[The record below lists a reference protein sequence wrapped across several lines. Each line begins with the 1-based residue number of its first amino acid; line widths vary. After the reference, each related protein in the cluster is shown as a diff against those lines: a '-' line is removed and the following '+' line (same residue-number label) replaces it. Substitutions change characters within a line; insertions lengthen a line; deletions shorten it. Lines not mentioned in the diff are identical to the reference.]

1 MTETTFSRQKIFRK
15 KLVLPTEHGAW
26 AWLIIPFVVGA
37 AVAGKLGPFG
47 EKAALSL
54 FLTFI
59 GGLCAFLMRQPA
71 TVWLRARQ
79 GKARRTDEPL
89 AAGWTSSFA
98 ILAGLCLLGLL
109 ALERTALLWLLFP
122 FVAILGLYLAAAL
135 KGRAE
140 RRALWMELAG
150 AVGLALMAPAAFI
163 AATERLDPAIWPLWV
178 IMAMQNAL
186 SVFYVRLRLADT
198 HRRPTNRAY
207 VFWAHLTGVV
217 VVLMAGLTDL
227 APLLPALPFIGFLGR
242 AVWAVRGPRLVNNVR
257 RFGFTELGIEIL
269 AGLWIAVSYWI
280 S

>member
-1 MTETTFSRQKIFRK
+1 MTETTLSRQKIFRK

-26 AWLIIPFVVGA
+26 AWLIIPFIVGA
-37 AVAGKLGPFG
+37 VVAGKLGPFG

-79 GKARRTDEPL
+79 GKARRADKPL
-89 AAGWTSSFA
+89 AAGWTLGFA
-98 ILAGLCLLGLL
+98 GLAGLCLLGLL
-109 ALERTALLWLLFP
+109 ALGRMLLLWLLVP
-122 FVAILGLYLAAAL
+122 LGAILGLYLAAAL

-163 AATERLDPAIWPLWV
+163 AATGRLDPAIWSLWV

-198 HRRPTNRAY
+198 HRRLTNRAH
-207 VFWAHLTGVV
+207 VFWAHLIGTA
-217 VVLMAGLTDL
+217 VVLMTGLTDL
-227 APLLPALPFIGFLGR
+227 APLLAALPFIGFLGR
-242 AVWAVRGPRLVNNVR
+242 AVWAVRGLRLVNNVR
-257 RFGFTELGIEIL
+257 RFGFTELAIEFL
-269 AGLWIAVSYWI
+269 AGLWIAASYWI